1 MVSDERQVEQAL
13 RWRLVLGQ
21 HADDHLELEPSGE
34 AGGGPSQDLAD
45 RLTEARALDVPLDY
59 IYDREHSERMH
70 RAASTDGG
78 RGLSVPLWL
87 NEVRRLFPKE
97 AARVMEQDALVRYGL
112 EELVTDPDV
121 LRQAEP
127 TEPLLHAILNFK
139 HLMKGAVLDAARE
152 IVDAV
157 VEQLSARLET
167 ETRPAFHG
175 PIDPLGRSP
184 VRSFRNTDWRRTIRR
199 NLRHYD
205 SEKGRLVADRIYFR
219 HRQRMR
225 SPWHVVVAVDQSGS
239 MVDSLIHS
247 AVMAAIFAR
256 LPAVSVSLVL
266 WDHRVMDVSHL
277 AHDPVEVLMSC
288 QLGGGTKM
296 LPALQHCAA
305 LVTEPRRTVMVM
317 LSDWHLAGERPA
329 VLALAKRLTEAGVHG
344 IGLSALDAD
353 CNPVFDEAFAR
364 RLAGCG
370 WFVAALTPKRLAEH
384 VGRIIA

>member
-1 MVSDERQVEQAL
+1 MKDERQVEQAL

-21 HADDHLELEPSGE
+21 HADEHLDLDPGGE
-34 AGGGPSQDLAD
+34 AGIGPSKDLAE
-45 RLTEARALDVPLDY
+45 RLTEAQALELPLDY
-59 IYDREHSERMH
+59 IYDREHADRMH
-70 RAASTDGG
+70 RSASRDGAE
-78 RGLSVPLWL
+78 GLSVPLWL
-87 NEVRRLFPKE
+87 NQVRRLFPKE

-127 TEPLLHAILNFK
+127 SEPLLQAILNFK
-139 HLMKGAVLDAARE
+139 HLMRGEVLDAARE
-152 IVDAV
+152 VVDAV

-167 ETRPAFHG
+167 ETRPALHG
-175 PIDPLGRSP
+175 PLDLQGRSP
-184 VRSFRNTDWRRTIRR
+184 VRSFRNTDWRRTVRR

-205 SEKGRLVADRIYFR
+205 REQGRLVADRIYFR
-219 HRQRMR
+219 HRQRAR
-225 SPWHVVVAVDQSGS
+225 SPWHVVIAVDQSGS
-239 MVDSLIHS
+239 MTDSLVHS

-256 LPAVSVSLVL
+256 LPAVSVNLVL

-277 AHDPVEVLMSC
+277 ADDPVEVLMSC
-288 QLGGGTKM
+288 QLGGGTRM

-317 LSDWHLAGERPA
+317 LSDWHLAGERA
-329 VLALAKRLTEAGVHG
+329 GVLALATRLTEAGVHG

-384 VGRIIA
+384 IGRIIG